1 MSRVRLLRSCLAAL
15 PLLIW
20 IAACGD
26 DSASPAGTAGS
37 AGAGGSAAGA
47 GGAAAG
53 SGGWAGAA
61 GGSVPLPSAPSCDG
75 ADAGGSATVSK
86 PELLLTLK
94 DRWEE
99 AWLGSPAVADLDL
112 DGKSEIIVPRD
123 GLLEVWSADG
133 TLKWKYDTGGGRIWS
148 SPVVADFRDDKKLEV
163 AVASRG
169 KLFMLD
175 ASGNVLSGFPVTWE
189 DEMRSLAAGDVDGDG
204 QLDLVA
210 APAHSGP
217 TDVMNAW
224 KASGSPVAGFPPN
237 GTGVSGCDDKCYL
250 AGCYDQNVALGDL
263 DGDGKWDVVV
273 GHDNAYASFHKGT
286 GEAFDANPMFKPKKT
301 PGVRYLH
308 DLPLA
313 IQGYADDEKTA
324 LQAHFTNT
332 APAITDV
339 DGDGK
344 PDIVMLASV
353 QNASQKDRLK
363 GVALWA
369 LHSDA
374 SRVTGWETPF
384 HAPDYLAGLWDYEG
398 TNVVGATNQV
408 TVADI
413 DPAKTGKEFIFV
425 GFDGRIHAVGS
436 DKSALWQ
443 VTYTTDPNVLSGG
456 VVVADLSKDGIPEII
471 FNTYST
477 DDGKGALFILDAGG
491 KQLHSIPLPRRGAM
505 PVPTVAD
512 VNGDGTLEI
521 VVSLKDAED
530 KVESVLVYTVAS
542 SGTQC
547 LLWPTGRGN
556 LLRNAWVK

>member
-1 MSRVRLLRSCLAAL
+1 MKHLTAWLGLVSAAFVWS
-15 PLLIW
+15 IS
-20 IAACGD
+20 ACGD
-26 DSASPAGTAGS
+26 KQD
-37 AGAGGSAAGA
+37 AAP
-47 GGAAAG
+47 AG
-53 SGGWAGAA
+53 SGGGSSGSAGNSAGGSSVGGAA
-61 GGSVPLPSAPSCDG
+61 GGSVPPPTTPACDA

-112 DGKSEIIVPRD
+112 DGSQEIIVPRD
-123 GLLEVWSADG
+123 GLLEVWNADG
-133 TLKWKYDTGGGRIWS
+133 SLKWKFDTGGGRIWA
-148 SPVVADFRDDKKLEV
+148 SPVVADFRDDKKLEIG
-163 AVASRG
+163 VASRG
-169 KLFMLD
+169 KVFLLD
-175 ASGNVLSGFPVTWE
+175 AAGNALPGFPVTWE
-189 DEMRSLAAGDVDGDG
+189 DELRSLAAGDVDGDG

-217 TDVMNAW
+217 TDVMMAW
-224 KASGSPVAGFPPN
+224 RANGAVVTGFPPN
-237 GTGVSGCDDKCYL
+237 GTGTSGCDDHCYL

-263 DGDGKWDVVV
+263 DGDGKYDVVV
-273 GHDNAYASFHKGT
+273 DHDDAYASFHRGT
-286 GEAFDANPMFKPKKT
+286 GVAFDANAMFPVKKT

-308 DLPLA
+308 DLA
-313 IQGYADDEKTA
+313 EAMQGYSDHEETS

-339 DGDGK
+339 DGDGV
-344 PDIVMLASV
+344 PDIVLLASV
-353 QNASQKDRLK
+353 QNTSQTDRLK

-369 LHSDA
+369 VHSDA

-398 TNVVGATNQV
+398 TNLVGATNQV
-408 TVADI
+408 TIADI
-413 DPAKTGKEFIFV
+413 DPARKGKEFVFA
-425 GFDGRIHAVGS
+425 GFDGRIHAVAS
-436 DKSALWQ
+436 DKTALWQ
-443 VTYTTDPNVLSGG
+443 VTYTTDANVLTGG

-471 FNTYST
+471 FNTYSI
-477 DDGKGALFILDAGG
+477 DDGKGTLQILDAGG

-530 KVESVLVYTVAS
+530 KVESVQVYTVAS
-542 SGTQC
+542 SGTNC
-547 LLWPTGRGN
+547 MPWPTGRGN